1 MARRPRQRAEV
12 TSANAIVPM
21 AGGGLEGAERAHR
34 ATALWSPSLGS
45 PDAIINPVKQT
56 ADARV
61 RDTASNDGYVGN
73 AVRVRKDSIVGAE
86 YRLNADPDIKAIPG
100 ADETWAEEFQTA
112 VESRFQLAMESEA
125 KYIDAAGVNTFT
137 GLVRLAVGI
146 YTMTGELFATAEWLR
161 TAGRPFRTAI
171 QMVSPD
177 RVSNPDNTADT
188 RNLRRGIERDFFGR
202 PLAYYIRAGYPYD
215 RYIDAAEWEW
225 RRVPARKPWG
235 RVQVIHIYEPNLPDQ
250 SRGIADVVAV
260 LKDTRMARQFKDV
273 TLQNAIVQATYAAA
287 IESEIPQEAIL
298 AMMGQG
304 SAETGYNNAVATYL
318 DGLTSFLGGS
328 NNIKLDGVM
337 IPHLYPG
344 TKLNVRPVSNPGG
357 IGTDFEASL
366 LRYAAAGLDVSYEEM
381 ARDYSKVNY
390 SSGKL
395 AIANLEKSVMSRKR
409 LVADGLANHIYALW
423 LEEEIT
429 AGNVPMPTGAGPEL
443 FYQPLMKEAFTRAQ
457 WIGAGSG
464 MIDELKETQA
474 ALLRVKGGLSTYEAE
489 LAKLGKDWRRV
500 FAQRAREEGLIT
512 ELQLAFSL
520 DATRPGQGTTQ
531 ANLQGDGNGEATS
544 DQGNNP

>member
-1 MARRPRQRAEV
+1 MARRPRAPAEV
-12 TSANAIVPM
+12 TSKAVVVPM
-21 AGGGLEGAERAHR
+21 AGGGLEGAERTHR
-34 ATALWSPSLGS
+34 ATAMWNPSLGS
-45 PDAIINPVKQT
+45 PDAIINPVKAQ

-61 RDTASNDGYVGN
+61 RDTTANDGYVAN

-86 YRLNADPDIKAIPG
+86 YRLNADPNVKAIPG
-100 ADETWAEEFQTA
+100 ATEAWAEEFQTI
-112 VESRFQLAMESEA
+112 VESRFQLAMESSG
-125 KYIDAAGVNTFT
+125 KYIDAAGVHTFT
-137 GLVRLAVGI
+137 GLIRMAVGVF
-146 YTMTGELFATAEWLR
+146 TMSGELFATAEWLR
-161 TAGRPFRTAI
+161 NASRPFRTAI

-188 RNLRRGIERDFFGR
+188 RNLRRGIEKDFYGR
-202 PLAYYIRAGYPYD
+202 PVAYHIRSGYPYD
-215 RYIDAAEWEW
+215 RYADNAQWEW
-225 RRVPARKPWG
+225 RRVPVTKPWG
-235 RVQVIHIYEPNLPDQ
+235 RVQVIHIHEPNLPDQ
-250 SRGIADVVAV
+250 SRGVADVVAA
-260 LKDTRMARQFKDV
+260 LKDTRMARQFRDV

-287 IESEIPQEAIL
+287 IESEIPQEAVL

-304 SAETGYNNAVATYL
+304 SSETGYNDAVATYL
-318 DGLTSFLGGS
+318 DGLTAFLGGA

-344 TKLNVRPVSNPGG
+344 TKLNVRPVANPGG
-357 IGTDFEASL
+357 VGTEFEASL
-366 LRYAAAGLDVSYEEM
+366 LRYAAAALDVSYEEM

-423 LEEEIT
+423 LEEEII
-429 AGNVPMPTGAGPEL
+429 AGNVPLPGGAGPEL
-443 FYQPLMKEAFTRAQ
+443 FYQPLMKEALTQAT

-474 ALLRVKGGLSTYEAE
+474 ALLRIKGGLSTYEAE

-500 FAQRAREEGLIT
+500 FAQRAREEGVIT
-512 ELQLAFSL
+512 DLELAFSL

-531 ANLQGDGNGEATS
+531 ANMQDNQGSEATS

>member
-1 MARRPRQRAEV
+1 
-12 TSANAIVPM
+12 
-21 AGGGLEGAERAHR
+21 
-34 ATALWSPSLGS
+34 
-45 PDAIINPVKQT
+45 
-56 ADARV
+56 
-61 RDTASNDGYVGN
+61 
-73 AVRVRKDSIVGAE
+73 
-86 YRLNADPDIKAIPG
+86 
-100 ADETWAEEFQTA
+100 
-112 VESRFQLAMESEA
+112 
-125 KYIDAAGVNTFT
+125 
-137 GLVRLAVGI
+137 
-146 YTMTGELFATAEWLR
+146 
-161 TAGRPFRTAI
+161 
-171 QMVSPD
+171 
-177 RVSNPDNTADT
+177 
-188 RNLRRGIERDFFGR
+188 
-202 PLAYYIRAGYPYD
+202 
-215 RYIDAAEWEW
+215 
-225 RRVPARKPWG
+225 
-235 RVQVIHIYEPNLPDQ
+235 
-250 SRGIADVVAV
+250 
-260 LKDTRMARQFKDV
+260 V

-287 IESEIPQEAIL
+287 IESEIPQEAML

-304 SAETGYNNAVATYL
+304 SSENAYNDAVGTYL
-318 DGLTSFLGGS
+318 DGLTAFLGGS

-357 IGTDFEASL
+357 IGTEFEASL

-423 LEEEIT
+423 LEEEIV
-429 AGNVPMPTGAGPEL
+429 AGNLPLPAGADVEL
-443 FYQPLMKEAFTRAQ
+443 FYQPLMKEAFTRAT

-474 ALLRVKGGLSTYEAE
+474 ALLRIKGGLSTYEAE

-512 ELQLAFSL
+512 DLELAFSL

-531 ANLQGDGNGEATS
+531 ANLQDNPDGEATS